1 MERVA
6 IPGEG
11 NSNLLQYSYL
21 ENSKDRGVLW
31 STGSQRV
38 RHDLS
43 DLARTPIFKW
53 SCFLI
58 IETSKRSLWGFL
70 DGSVVKNPPA
80 MQEIQET
87 QVQSWGQEDPLK
99 KEMATHSTILAWE
112 FPCTEE
118 HGRLQSKGSQRVR
131 CN

>member
-1 MERVA
+1 MATHSSVLAWE
-6 IPGEG
+6 ISWTEESGGSPEG
-11 NSNLLQYSYL
+11 H
-21 ENSKDRGVLW
+21 K
-31 STGSQRV
+31 RV

-118 HGRLQSKGSQRVR
+118 PGRLHTDHGIAKELDLT
-131 CN
+131 

>member
-1 MERVA
+1 MILGSGRA
-6 IPGEG
+6 TGEEIG
-11 NSNLLQYSYL
+11 SLLQYS
-21 ENSKDRGVLW
+21 W
-31 STGSQRV
+31 
-38 RHDLS
+38 
-43 DLARTPIFKW
+43 A
-53 SCFLI
+53 
-58 IETSKRSLWGFL
+58 SLMAQL
-70 DGSVVKNPPA
+70 VKNLLA

-118 HGRLQSKGSQRVR
+118 HGRLQSKGSERVR

>member
-1 MERVA
+1 M
-6 IPGEG
+6 
-11 NSNLLQYSYL
+11 
-21 ENSKDRGVLW
+21 
-31 STGSQRV
+31 
-38 RHDLS
+38 
-43 DLARTPIFKW
+43 
-53 SCFLI
+53 I

-131 CN
+131 HDGVTLLYFNKVDLKFSHLTKKD